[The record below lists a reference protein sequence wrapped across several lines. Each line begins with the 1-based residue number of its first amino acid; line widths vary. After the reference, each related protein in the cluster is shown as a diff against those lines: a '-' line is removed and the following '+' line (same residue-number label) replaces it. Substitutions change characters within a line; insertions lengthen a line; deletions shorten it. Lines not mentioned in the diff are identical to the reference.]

1 MKVKNVSDKV
11 KNFKINGEWQSV
23 EPGKYVEAPMDIVSN
38 EPGLELCKKQGK
50 KDSKNI
56 ETKKLKEYKKLL
68 SEGLS
73 DFEARGTVWPE
84 DNPLDLDGDGDV
96 DKDDGSIAGKVMARL
111 RHRKNKKK

>member
-50 KDSKNI
+50 EKP
-56 ETKKLKEYKKLL
+56 KEKPK
-68 SEGLS
+68 
-73 DFEARGTVWPE
+73 